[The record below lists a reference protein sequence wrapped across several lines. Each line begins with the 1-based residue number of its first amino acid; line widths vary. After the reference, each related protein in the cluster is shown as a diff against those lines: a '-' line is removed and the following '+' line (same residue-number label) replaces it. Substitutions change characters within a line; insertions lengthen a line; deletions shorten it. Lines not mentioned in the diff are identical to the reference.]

1 MDPVV
6 AFYDEHPINELQIRS
21 ALERAGKDP
30 DALSPTDL
38 YDFDQDH
45 YGGLDAV
52 AALADGAGVAARSRV
67 LDVCSGMGGPARFLA
82 ERYGAEVVGID
93 LNDSR
98 VRGATR
104 LSAMV
109 GLQDRVRFARGDAT
123 ALPLPGTSFDA
134 VIAQEAFLHIANK
147 SALFAEC
154 HRVLRPGGKLAFTDW
169 LAGPALGDSDR
180 TRLADGIAAIAI
192 HDAGSYR
199 RFIEAAGFRDVAM
212 QDLSPMWRRI
222 LRERLEMY
230 RSMREDTVAQ
240 FGPERHAAYVD
251 AYIFFVEAIETGRL
265 GGARWT
271 ARR

>member
-6 AFYDEHPINELQIRS
+6 AFYDAHPINERQIQA
-21 ALERAGKDP
+21 ALERAGKSRQSLRP
-30 DALSPTDL
+30 ADL

-52 AALADGAGVAARSRV
+52 AALADGAGVATGSRV
-67 LDVCSGMGGPARFLA
+67 LDVCSGLGGPARFLA

-93 LNDSR
+93 LNDGR

-123 ALPLPGTSFDA
+123 ALPLPEARFDA
-134 VIAQEAFLHIANK
+134 VIAQEAFLHIGDK
-147 SALFAEC
+147 PALFAEC
-154 HRVLRPGGKLAFTDW
+154 HRVLRPGGRLAFTDW
-169 LAGPALGDSDR
+169 LAGPALDEGDR
-180 TRLADGIAAIAI
+180 ARLADGIAAIAI
-192 HDAGSYR
+192 HDADSYR
-199 RFIEAAGFRDVAM
+199 QFIAAAGFRDVAM

-222 LRERLEMY
+222 LRQRLEMY
-230 RSMREDTVAQ
+230 SAMRDDTVAQ

-251 AYIFFVEAIETGRL
+251 AYAFFVDAIEAERL